1 MGTEATEPKKA
12 CLISPSAPDT
22 TATATASMAVTAA
35 TAGMERPLPP
45 PRTAMGTHTQAHTAH
60 THTQAHTPAM
70 AMATHIPVDTPA
82 CMVDTEDMVD
92 MVAMV
97 LATAMAI
104 HMVGMVGT
112 AATDMA
118 THTRLLR
125 KTPNRIGPA
134 IGLC

>member
-22 TATATASMAVTAA
+22 AA
-35 TAGMERPLPP
+35 TAG
-45 PRTAMGTHTQAHTAH
+45 TAMGTHTQAHTR
-60 THTQAHTPAM
+60 TQAHTPAM
-70 AMATHIPVDTPA
+70 AMATHTVDTVDTPA
-82 CMVDTEDMVD
+82 CTVDTED

-104 HMVGMVGT
+104 HMVAMVGM

-134 IGLC
+134 IG

>member
-22 TATATASMAVTAA
+22 TATAAMAVTEV

-45 PRTAMGTHTQAHTAH
+45 PRTAMGTHTQAHTRA
-60 THTQAHTPAM
+60 HTQAHTH
-70 AMATHIPVDTPA
+70 TPVDTPA

>member
-1 MGTEATEPKKA
+1 
-12 CLISPSAPDT
+12 
-22 TATATASMAVTAA
+22 
-35 TAGMERPLPP
+35 
-45 PRTAMGTHTQAHTAH
+45 
-60 THTQAHTPAM
+60 
-70 AMATHIPVDTPA
+70 MATHTPVDTPVDTPA

-97 LATAMAI
+97 LAMVLAMAI

-112 AATDMA
+112 AAMDMA